1 MVSVAASGVFNAF
14 AFAGAGFLF
23 KYLDKNGYEDEMKR
37 HNLAMEKLT
46 AAKEK
51 WYENQVAKKNEIELL
66 RQQLSDANADIN
78 KTNKALD
85 NLRKITFENRTFTRE
100 PHESDF
106 YEPSDEM
113 REYQHVA
120 VGLAGLIGGW
130 GGLQINLTIKTF
142 QKYINKE

>member
-1 MVSVAASGVFNAF
+1 MASTAAAGVFNAF

-23 KYLDKNGYEDEMKR
+23 KFLDKNGYEDEMKR

-46 AAKEK
+46 AAKEQ
-51 WYENQVAKKNEIELL
+51 WYENEVAKKNEMQLL

-106 YEPSDEM
+106 T
-113 REYQHVA
+113 
-120 VGLAGLIGGW
+120 
-130 GGLQINLTIKTF
+130 NLPTK
-142 QKYINKE
+142 

>member
-1 MVSVAASGVFNAF
+1 MASTAAAGVFNAF

-23 KYLDKNGYEDEMKR
+23 KFLDKNGYEDEMKR

-46 AAKEK
+46 AVKEK
-51 WYENQVAKKNEIELL
+51 WYENEDANKNEMQLL

-113 REYQHVA
+113 REYQHAA
-120 VGLAGLIGGW
+120 VGLAGLISGW
-130 GGLQINLTIKTF
+130 GVYKLI
-142 QKYINKE
+142 

>member
-1 MVSVAASGVFNAF
+1 MASVAATGIFNAL

-23 KYLDKNGYEDEMKR
+23 KSLDGNGYKDELKR
-37 HNLAMEKLT
+37 HNLATEKLL

-51 WYENQVAKKNEIELL
+51 WEENQVKTKNERELL

-85 NLRKITFENRTFTRE
+85 NLNRITYEKRTFERE
-100 PHESDF
+100 PDISDF

-113 REYQHVA
+113 RNYQYAA
-120 VGLAGLIGGW
+120 VGLTGLIGGW
-130 GGLQINLTIKTF
+130 GIYKLI
-142 QKYINKE
+142 

>member
-1 MVSVAASGVFNAF
+1 MASTAAAGVFNAF

-51 WYENQVAKKNEIELL
+51 WYENEVAKKNEIQLL
-66 RQQLSDANADIN
+66 RQQLSDVNADIN

-113 REYQHVA
+113 REYQHAA

-130 GGLQINLTIKTF
+130 GVYKLI
-142 QKYINKE
+142 